1 MELPVVVGVDGS
13 QGSLQAV
20 DWGAAEAERSGR
32 TLRVV
37 HASLWEH
44 YEGVRPG
51 ISADRP
57 SEQVFAENLV
67 AAAQERA
74 TRLAPGIEV
83 STDVRAEEPVS
94 ALLEEGTEAALLVLG
109 PRGHGPIAGMLLG
122 SVSLAVAARAHCPV
136 VVTRGEPSA
145 GPPKRGRV
153 VLGIGSTT
161 GSTLAA
167 RFAFEQARSRGC
179 ELVAVRAW
187 SFPPYQNMPY
197 PYVGGDQART
207 YRQQAEET
215 ADRILGVV
223 VGDYPEVA
231 VERKLVAGT
240 AHQMLLE
247 EAVGTDLL
255 VVGARRRHA
264 AIGLQLG
271 RVNHAMLHHAP
282 CPVAVV
288 PEWSGSPYPEHQEA
302 T

>member
-13 QGSLQAV
+13 KGSLQAV
-20 DWGAAEAERSGR
+20 DWAAAEAERSNR
-32 TLRVV
+32 ALRIV

-44 YEGVRPG
+44 YEGIRPE

-67 AAAQERA
+67 ATAQKRA
-74 TRLAPGIEV
+74 THLAPGIEV
-83 STDVRAEEPVS
+83 STEVRAEEAVS

-109 PRGHGPIAGMLLG
+109 PRGHGPIAAMLLG
-122 SVSLAVAARAHCPV
+122 SVSLAVAARARCPV
-136 VVTRGEPSA
+136 VVTRGEPLHRPT
-145 GPPKRGRV
+145 GGRV

-161 GSTLAA
+161 GSTAAA

-187 SFPPYQNMPY
+187 SFPPSENMPY
-197 PYVGGDQART
+197 PLVGGDQAGM

-215 ADRILGVV
+215 ADRVLGVV
-223 VGDYPEVA
+223 AGDYPEVA

-247 EAVGTDLL
+247 EAAGAELL
-255 VVGARRRHA
+255 VVGAKRRHA

-288 PEWSGSPYPEHQEA
+288 PEPSGSAHPGHQE
-302 T
+302 TT